1 MMKIEKIWD
10 ELTNDHSIKTGL
22 LLRRY
27 SGTVLPDIYVALQ
40 NPEKLLAVCT
50 SIDSSIDISIA
61 SFANLQEVKVDLF
74 PSPNEPNKNLLVF
87 KLLNFQHK
95 DIFTILSEDL
105 IASISEETNQKKLVQ
120 IILNRFEKWKSL
132 FSKTLGQ
139 GLTAEEQRGLYGEL
153 YFLRQLLSQKD
164 DSLACVNSWL
174 GPESENRDFQNG
186 NWALEVKT
194 THTNNHQKVHINN
207 ERQLDTNNL
216 QNLFLYHIS
225 LEKRKKSGETLN
237 EIVNSINSLLQSNII
252 SQNRFKNKLFEIGYF
267 SKHYHLYEDVGYFIR
282 QDLFYLVESDF
293 PRIEEGELRDGVGDV
308 KYSIIISQ
316 CSNYVVDSEYVIDNI
331 YV

>member
-10 ELTNDHSIKTGL
+10 ELANDNSIKTGL

-40 NPEKLLAVCT
+40 NPEKLLAICI
-50 SIDSSIDISIA
+50 SIDSSIDINIV
-61 SFANLQEVKVDLF
+61 SFSNLQEVKVDFF
-74 PSPNEPNKNLLVF
+74 PSPNEPDKNLLVF

-132 FSKTLGQ
+132 FSKALGT

-153 YFLRQLLSQKD
+153 YLLRHILTKKEDLQG
-164 DSLACVNSWL
+164 CVNSWV

-186 NWALEVKT
+186 TWAIEVKT
-194 THTNNHQKVHINN
+194 THTNNHQKVQINN
-207 ERQLDTNNL
+207 ERQLDTKNL

-225 LEKRKKSGETLN
+225 LEKRKNSGETLN
-237 EIVNSINSLLQSNII
+237 TIVNSINSLLQFNIVT
-252 SQNRFKNKLFEIGYF
+252 QNRFKNKLFEVGYF
-267 SKHYHLYEDVGYFIR
+267 SKHQDMYEEIGYFIR
-282 QDLFYLVESDF
+282 QDLFYKIENDF
-293 PRIEEGELRDGVGDV
+293 PRIEEDELRDGVGDV
-308 KYSIIISQ
+308 RYSIIISQ
-316 CSNYVVDSEYVIDNI
+316 CSSYVVDTEYVIDNI

>member
-10 ELTNDHSIKTGL
+10 ELASDKSAKTGL

-27 SGTVLPDIYVALQ
+27 SGAVLPDIYVALQ
-40 NPEKLLAVCT
+40 NPEKLLAICA
-50 SIDSSIDISIA
+50 SIDASIDVNIA
-61 SFANLQEVKVDLF
+61 SFSNLQEVQVEFF
-74 PSPNEPNKNLLVF
+74 PSPNETDKNLLVF

-105 IASISEETNQKKLVQ
+105 IASISKETNQKKLVQ

-132 FSKTLGQ
+132 FSKTSGT
-139 GLTAEEQRGLYGEL
+139 GLTTEEQRGLYGEL
-153 YFLRQLLSQKD
+153 YFLRQLLTKKNDLSG
-164 DSLACVNSWL
+164 CVNSWL

-186 NWALEVKT
+186 NWAIEVKT

-207 ERQLDTNNL
+207 ERQLDTKNL

-237 EIVNSINSLLQSNII
+237 DIVNSINSLLQSNIV
-252 SQNRFKNKLFEIGYF
+252 SQNRFKNKLFEVGYF
-267 SKHYHLYEDVGYFIR
+267 SKHQHLYEDIGYFIR
-282 QDLFYLVESDF
+282 QDLFYKVDRDF
-293 PRIEEGELRDGVGDV
+293 PRIQEDELRSGVGDV